1 MAAIEPVLQVFVWS
15 LAAALAAGLGV
26 VPQAVLGRLPRSLL
40 GWGNALAAGLMLGVA
55 YALLDRGLGDA
66 LLLGGLGAVVGL
78 ISVEATH
85 RLTGAEE
92 LDLNCLDELDPAY
105 GYQVVVVTALH
116 SAYEGVAIGTAMLL
130 SLPFGISMTAVLA
143 VHNIPEAM
151 LLTAVL
157 RARGVALSHAATL
170 AVAAKLSQVLLAV
183 AVFALGASWVAALP
197 LLVGFSTGAL
207 LQLLLE
213 ELLPEAYRQAGSTGI
228 ALVTL
233 VAMGM
238 VVALGGLA

>member
-1 MAAIEPVLQVFVWS
+1 MAATEPVFQVFVWS
-15 LAAALAAGLGV
+15 LAAAFAAALGGL
-26 VPQAVLGRLPRSLL
+26 PQAILGRLPQRLL

-66 LLLGGLGAVVGL
+66 LLMGGLGALVGM
-78 ISVEATH
+78 ISVEVTH
-85 RLTGAEE
+85 RLTGTEE
-92 LDLNCLDELDPAY
+92 LDLNRLDELDPAY
-105 GYQVVVVTALH
+105 GYQVVVATALH

-130 SLPFGISMTAVLA
+130 SVPFGISMTAVLA
-143 VHNIPEAM
+143 VHNVPEAM

-157 RARGVALSHAATL
+157 RARGVAGSHAATL

-183 AVFALGASWVAALP
+183 AVFSLGASRAEALP
-197 LLVGFSTGAL
+197 LLVGFSAGAL

-213 ELLPEAYRQAGSTGI
+213 ELLPEAYRQAGPTGI

>member
-1 MAAIEPVLQVFVWS
+1 LAGTEPILQVFFWS
-15 LAAALAAGLGV
+15 LAAAFAAGLGGL
-26 VPQAVLGRLPRSLL
+26 PQAVVGRLPQRLL

-66 LLLGGLGAVVGL
+66 LLMGGLGALVGM

-85 RLTGAEE
+85 RLTGTEE
-92 LDLNCLDELDPAY
+92 LDLNRLGELDPAY

-130 SLPFGISMTAVLA
+130 SVPFGISMTAVLA
-143 VHNIPEAM
+143 VHNVPEAM

-157 RARGVALSHAATL
+157 RARRVAVSHAATL

-183 AVFALGASWVAALP
+183 AVFALGASRVEALP
-197 LLVGFSTGAL
+197 LLVGFSAGAL